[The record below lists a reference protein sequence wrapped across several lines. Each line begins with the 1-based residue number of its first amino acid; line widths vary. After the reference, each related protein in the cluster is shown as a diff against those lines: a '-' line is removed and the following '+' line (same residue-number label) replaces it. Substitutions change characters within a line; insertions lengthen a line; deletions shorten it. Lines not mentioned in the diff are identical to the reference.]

1 MRKIYLI
8 GDPALRDK
16 INSTLRV
23 IGMSLVLGFAC
34 IGLGC
39 FLHAVVTILAW

>member
-1 MRKIYLI
+1 MRKYYII
-8 GDPALRDK
+8 GDPAVRDK

-39 FLHAVVTILAW
+39 FLHAVVTILSW